1 MAFRGVQNKNGR
13 PKGSKNVKSENV
25 RELVQKIFQDN
36 LPTLEEDFKALKPN
50 ERVSAMLKLAS
61 FVVPQLK
68 AIEVNDDGT
77 GNGISPIIIDMQNW
91 K

>member
-36 LPTLEEDFKALKPN
+36 LPTLEEDFKALKPA

-61 FVVPQLK
+61 FVIPQYK
-68 AIEVNDDGT
+68 SVEITEDNS
-77 GNGISPIIIDMQNW
+77 GNINPIVIDFAKW